1 MAAAG
6 GTVSRLAGG
15 VWSILVAATLVFL
28 IAPIVVLIFSA
39 FDDSR
44 FFRFPPRE
52 LSLRW
57 FGAAVESQEYRRALL
72 NSVLVS
78 VVASTIAVV
87 FGAMAALGLTRGGLR
102 ARIGVEVLLL
112 APLTLPLVVWAIA
125 LLQIYARFGINGTFG
140 GLILAHAVITLPLA
154 VRILLAT
161 FTQIDPNLEAAARS
175 LGARPWRA
183 FARTTLPLAAPGLAT
198 SAAFCFLVSFNDV
211 VVSTFIA
218 GATWI
223 TFPVRMYSQLRGQ
236 GTDPITL
243 AIGAMIVAAILIVV
257 LVGEATLK
265 WSKRI

>member
-1 MAAAG
+1 MNRIGAWAWGA
-6 GTVSRLAGG
+6 
-15 VWSILVAATLVFL
+15 LVAATLLFL
-28 IAPIVVLIFSA
+28 IAPIAVLVFSA
-39 FDDSR
+39 FDSGR
-44 FFRFPPRE
+44 FFRFPPRD

-57 FGAAVESQEYRRALL
+57 FEAALESREYRSALR
-72 NSVLVS
+72 NSLLVS
-78 VVASTIAVV
+78 VVSSALAVT
-87 FGAMAALGLTRGGLR
+87 FGAMAAFGLARGTVQGR
-102 ARIGVEVLLL
+102 VGVEVLLL

-125 LLQIYARFGINGTFG
+125 LLQIYARFGVNGTFG
-140 GLILAHAVITLPLA
+140 GLILAHTVITLPLA

-161 FTQIDPNLEAAARS
+161 FAQIDPNLEAAARS
-175 LGARPWRA
+175 LGARPWMA

-218 GATWI
+218 GAAWI

-243 AIGAMIVAAILIVV
+243 AIGAMIVAGILIVV
-257 LVGEATLK
+257 LVGEATFK